1 MSNLSDAQA
10 LRCNPFFTKRAFQPT
25 PQPAP
30 PQMGGVD
37 PNAPAQGDPNAMP
50 PGGAPPEGGMPQIDE
65 QTAQMLMA
73 GQLPPGMD
81 EATANQLLA
90 QLQGGA
96 PPQGG
101 DPNAQQAPA
110 MDPQVMQ
117 LLEQQ
122 NQQIQSLTDGMVGVM
137 NTVKELD
144 GKFNDVFDNIQLQ
157 GAPGNPRPKAAADE
171 RTLIEQ
177 AIPVLGAGAAA
188 TGSGMLGGKVLANLP
203 MAFLR
208 ALGGKRGFKKFRK
221 LEAPGFNELAVENFK
236 HLYNAPLGGRS
247 LAEAAT
253 SHLTGLTAAGLGGT
267 AAYKGLDGLFDKK
280 PSAVEHISNPDFL
293 SGLFS

>member
-1 MSNLSDAQA
+1 MSNFSDAQA

-50 PGGAPPEGGMPQIDE
+50 PGGAPPDGGMPPIDE

-81 EATANQLLA
+81 EATATQLLA

-96 PPQGG
+96 PPQG

-110 MDPQVMQ
+110 ADPQMMQ

-122 NQQIQSLTDGMVGVM
+122 NQQIQSLTDGMVGIM

-144 GKFNDVFDNIQLQ
+144 GKFNDVFENMHLQ
-157 GAPGNPRPKAAADE
+157 GAPGNPRPKAAADD
-171 RTLIEQ
+171 RNLIEQ
-177 AIPVLGAGAAA
+177 AIPVLGGGAAA
-188 TGSGMLGGKVLANLP
+188 VGGGMLGGRVLANIP
-203 MAFLR
+203 MALLR

-221 LEAPGFNELAVENFK
+221 LEAPGFGQKTVENFK
-236 HLYNAPLGGRS
+236 HLYNAPLGGRNLS
-247 LAEAAT
+247 EAAA
-253 SHLTGLTAAGLGGT
+253 SHLTGLTSAGLAGN
-267 AAYKGLDGLFDKK
+267 AAYKGLDGLFDTKS
-280 PSAVEHISNPDFL
+280 PVERIPNPDFL